1 MFHLNSIQADQIEI
15 QLKLIQRK
23 TKRSTK
29 CLSLSPSVS
38 PVGSPLPPGA
48 PAEVESPAQMTSHQR
63 SHIAPSHVDTANSTS
78 ALTRHQTPD
87 TTQPASLVVR
97 LSQHLTVSLDTSQHF
112 SLSIRLFF
120 FSSCSCCCRPNL
132 FL

>member
-1 MFHLNSIQADQIEI
+1 MFHLISIQADQIEI

-63 SHIAPSHVDTANSTS
+63 SHIAPSHVDTANANNTS
-78 ALTRHQTPD
+78 APPLGLTRQPGRD
-87 TTQPASLVVR
+87 TTSTEASLVVR
-97 LSQHLTVSLDTSQHF
+97 L
-112 SLSIRLFF
+112 
-120 FSSCSCCCRPNL
+120 
-132 FL
+132 